1 MPFFPPPYISE
12 NCNNRVNM
20 KPKSLP
26 SRLFQRDSPATA
38 SGKSPSRSAAK
49 YERHVDC
56 VDHPEL
62 LDPSLSNDGQQ
73 TADSNRQHE
82 KCHRETLFAFL
93 PERYEPL
100 VDDEAKAKAKEEK
113 KKKKK
118 ENYKKVKK
126 VCVFLFLHIFF
137 LTVQFSKSKFKVANS
152 LCVSSLMTVFLQI
165 FFLLHRVSVGKL
177 KCFQYEIN
185 QLQSN
190 YFNLFD
196 QGLNNS

>member
-1 MPFFPPPYISE
+1 MHITSADNKPDLLRNLVPFFPPPYISE
-12 NCNNRVNM
+12 NCNNQVNM

-38 SGKSPSRSAAK
+38 SGESPSRSAAK

-56 VDHPEL
+56 VDHPEM

-73 TADSNRQHE
+73 TGDSSRQHE

-126 VCVFLFLHIFF
+126 SQCGSGLERWQGTALHMEVFDAWSLQLCSRILH
-137 LTVQFSKSKFKVANS
+137 SHHGG
-152 LCVSSLMTVFLQI
+152 C
-165 FFLLHRVSVGKL
+165 
-177 KCFQYEIN
+177 
-185 QLQSN
+185 
-190 YFNLFD
+190 YFCP
-196 QGLNNS
+196 